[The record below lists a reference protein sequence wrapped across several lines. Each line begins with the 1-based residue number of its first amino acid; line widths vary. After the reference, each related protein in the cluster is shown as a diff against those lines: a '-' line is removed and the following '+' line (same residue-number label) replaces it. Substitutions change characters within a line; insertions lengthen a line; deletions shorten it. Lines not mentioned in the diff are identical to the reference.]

1 MPHDHHDHDHGHDH
15 DGHGH
20 DHDGH
25 GHDHAPG
32 SLSPSGHP
40 YRADQDG
47 PLTRAQALEIAVRE
61 LMVEKG
67 LTTADEIAAA
77 IARMQA
83 RSPAKGAAVI
93 ARAWTDPE
101 FKARLMADGSAA
113 SREMGAD
120 IEAMHL
126 VAVEN
131 DAQTHNVVV
140 CTLCSCYPRMLLGP
154 PPDWYKQRAY
164 RSRVVI
170 EPRRVLGE
178 FGLELPGDVTVR
190 VHDSTADMRYLVIPA
205 RPEGTEGWSEEA
217 LAALVTRDCMIGV
230 AVPQLPDRA
239 AAAAE

>member
-1 MPHDHHDHDHGHDH
+1 MPHDHHDHD
-15 DGHGH
+15 
-20 DHDGH
+20 H

-61 LMVEKG
+61 LMIEKG
-67 LTTADEIAAA
+67 LVTADEIAAA

-83 RSPAKGAAVI
+83 RTPAMGAAVV
-93 ARAWTDPE
+93 ARAWTDPDY
-101 FKARLMADGSAA
+101 KARLIADGRAA
-113 SREMGAD
+113 AQELGAD

-126 VAVEN
+126 LVVEN

-140 CTLCSCYPRMLLGP
+140 CTLCSCYPRFLLGP

-178 FGLELPGDVTVR
+178 FGLDLAEDVTVR
-190 VHDSTADMRYLVIPA
+190 VHDSTADMRYLVLPA

-230 AVPQLPDRA
+230 AVPRLPDPA
-239 AAAAE
+239 PVAAAE